1 MRTNILQYLEETAAR
16 VPEKLSFSDGKDGV
30 SFAELYGGARSIG
43 SFLAEKGCRRRAVAV
58 LMDKHPHAIVTFMGI
73 IYSGAYYVALDAQ
86 MPSLRMQM
94 IIDTIDPAY
103 VITDEK
109 HRKTADALGREVLIY
124 NDIVN
129 HPENAALLGE
139 IRSHQIDTDPIYV
152 VFTSG
157 STGVPKGV
165 AACHRS
171 VIDYTE
177 SLCEAIG
184 FDENTVFGNQ
194 TPLYFDAMV

>member
-16 VPEKLSFSDGKDGV
+16 IPEKVSFSDGKDSVTFGQ
-30 SFAELYGGARSIG
+30 LYNGACSIG

-124 NDIVN
+124 DDIVD
-129 HPENAALLGE
+129 HLENTALLDN
-139 IRSHQIDTDPIYV
+139 IRAHQIDTDPIYV

-157 STGVPKGV
+157 ST
-165 AACHRS
+165 
-171 VIDYTE
+171 
-177 SLCEAIG
+177 
-184 FDENTVFGNQ
+184 
-194 TPLYFDAMV
+194 